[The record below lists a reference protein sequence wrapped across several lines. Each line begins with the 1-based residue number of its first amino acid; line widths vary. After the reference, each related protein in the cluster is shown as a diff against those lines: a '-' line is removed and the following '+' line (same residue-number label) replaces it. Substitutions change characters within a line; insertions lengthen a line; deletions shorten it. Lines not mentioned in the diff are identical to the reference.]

1 MKTNEITQHT
11 LHHDIHVP
19 RALRKALLIC
29 SLLVADAALAQ
40 SNYMRSEVSWSTFA
54 GGTGDDKVL
63 SITTDSYGFVYVAGR
78 TTAGLRLGNDTT
90 GQSGLTHQRQYGGGA
105 SDAFLAQ
112 YAPQGSMLWCTY
124 FGGAGDD
131 EAVAVVLDGNGGVYL
146 IGNTTSTDSIA
157 TDTLAYRSTHG
168 GGNDIFIAHFTEFG
182 LLHSATYF
190 GGSDDEFAAGASLD
204 GLGKL
209 LLCGHTNGPECL
221 AGIEPAAQSYMLGN
235 DGLLLRFDG
244 TNELLAGTFI
254 GGEGDDALVAIAQ
267 GDETGT
273 VFAGNTT
280 SSMNIAM
287 MNAMTADPQGGVDAF
302 LMKVDTSLTILYG
315 SYFGGALDDLAYGV
329 AQYQGSV
336 ALCGLTLSDTLY
348 ADSTSFHPNNM
359 GGGDG
364 FLAVFDSSLT
374 LSWSTYFGDTA
385 YDALTAVAFG
395 LDGDVY
401 ASGYTASA
409 QNVAFVNGLGAT
421 INGPS
426 DAIVLRFDSANTLGW
441 SRYLGGMSEEE
452 TKAMAVFG
460 NTYVYVGGRTA
471 SSDNFAV
478 LGHQMAHGGGT
489 WDGCTSRMVQ
499 ERSTE
504 PAGICTGTSTAY
516 GGSGGSGGGSGGSCN
531 TVSPPL
537 FQFDVCLGQSVQF
550 MAYGGALGLGAQ
562 WMWYENECG
571 VPEHFLTSGDTI
583 TITPTGSFVLKVRYE
598 SANDPGSCR
607 SLPIF
612 VHVPPTPVI
621 NVTDTVCAG
630 ALFTM
635 EGTQAADFTWQIGDS
650 TYTGPQVTATAPLTV
665 GMVPIGIVATGHPV
679 CSVSVADSI
688 QVLPLPAPQWTTADI
703 SCHGGADGS
712 IALDTT
718 TVDLT
723 VSWEPATYEGTILT
737 ELAAGTY
744 IATSV
749 DEFGCTSNDTLSIT
763 MPVVLLDSVI
773 TTDAPCGEPLGSAT
787 LFTSSTALGLHFVW
801 SHGPDSTATVDGLS
815 PGLYTVSAM
824 DSAGCTVQLPFT
836 IEGVGS
842 IHVSID
848 ADTLLADDGSTTL
861 TSLVLPPDD
870 EASFS
875 WSPEFGLETPQEATT
890 LCKVYIPTLF
900 TVTVV
905 SSEGCLAI
913 DSVLVIP
920 IFPILPIPP
929 EPCGEAFL
937 ADIFSPNGDG
947 LNEMLCLLGGCFTSM
962 DLSIYDRWGQRV
974 FNATNIASCWDGTLN
989 GTPLPAGAYAFALT
1003 AERSTGDVIER
1014 SGTIDLRR

>member
-1 MKTNEITQHT
+1 MNTNGITQHSLQHQFHVQRAICHT
-11 LHHDIHVP
+11 LIFF
-19 RALRKALLIC
+19 
-29 SLLVADAALAQ
+29 SLLVADVVHAQ
-40 SNYMRSEVSWSTFA
+40 SNYMRSEVGWSTFL
-54 GGTGDDKVL
+54 GGEGDDKVL
-63 SITTDSYGFVYVAGR
+63 SITTDGYGFVYVAGR
-78 TTAGLRLGNDTT
+78 TTGGLRLGNDTT
-90 GQSGLTHQRQYGGGA
+90 GQSGLTHQRQFGGGA

-112 YAPQGSMLWCTY
+112 FAPQGSMLWCTY

-146 IGNTTSTDSIA
+146 VGNTTSTDSIA
-157 TDTLAYRSTHG
+157 TDTLAYRSMPG

-182 LLHSATYF
+182 LLNSATYF
-190 GGSDDEFAAGASLD
+190 GGSDDEFAGGASLD
-204 GLGKL
+204 GPGDL
-209 LLCGHTNGPECL
+209 LICGHTNGPDCL

-244 TNELLAGTFI
+244 TSALLAGTFI
-254 GGEGDDALVAIAQ
+254 GGEGDDKLVAIAQ
-267 GDETGT
+267 GDGTGT

-287 MNAMTADPQGGVDAF
+287 MNAMTDEPQGGVDAF

-315 SYFGGALDDLAYGV
+315 SYFGGAMDDLAYGV

-336 ALCGLTLSDTLY
+336 AICGLTRSDTLY
-348 ADSTSFHPNNM
+348 ADSTSFQPNNR

-364 FLAVFDSSLT
+364 FVAVFDSSLT

-395 LDGDVY
+395 RDGDVY

-409 QNVAFVNGLGAT
+409 QNVAFVNGPGAT
-421 INGPS
+421 LSGPT
-426 DAIVLRFDSANTLGW
+426 DALVLRFDSANTIGW

-471 SSDNFAV
+471 SADNFAV

-489 WDGCTSRMVQ
+489 WDGYTTRMVQ
-499 ERSTE
+499 ERSTA
-504 PAGICTGTSTAY
+504 PAGICTGTSAAY
-516 GGSGGSGGGSGGSCN
+516 GGNGGSGGSCN

-537 FQFDVCLGQSVQF
+537 LQFDVCLGQSVQF

-562 WMWYENECG
+562 WMWYANECG
-571 VPEHFLTSGDTI
+571 VPENFLTSGDTI
-583 TITPTGSFVLKVRYE
+583 TITPTASFVLKVRYE
-598 SANDPGSCR
+598 SAYNPGSCS
-607 SLPIF
+607 SLPII
-612 VHVPPTPVI
+612 VHAPPTPI
-621 NVTDTVCAG
+621 ISVTDTVCAG
-630 ALFTM
+630 AIFTM
-635 EGTQAADFTWQIGDS
+635 QGTNAADFSWQIADS
-650 TYTGPQVTATAPLTV
+650 TYTGPQVTATAPTNAGL
-665 GMVPIGIVATGHPV
+665 VPIEIIATGNPV
-679 CSVSVADSI
+679 CSVTMADSI
-688 QVLPLPAPQWTTADI
+688 LVLPPPTAEWTTTDI
-703 SCHGGADGS
+703 TCHGGADGS
-712 IALDTT
+712 ITLDSTSVELNIT
-718 TVDLT
+718 
-723 VSWEPATYEGTILT
+723 WEPATYEGATLI

-744 IATSV
+744 IATSL
-749 DEFGCTSNDTLSIT
+749 DQFGCTSIDTLSIS
-763 MPVVLLDSVI
+763 MPVALMDSVI

-787 LFTSSTALGLHFVW
+787 LFTSSTASGLHFEW
-801 SHGPDSTATVDGLS
+801 SHGPDSTTMVDGLS
-815 PGLYTVSAM
+815 PGLYTVTAM
-824 DSAGCTVQLPFT
+824 DSAGCTFQLPF
-836 IEGVGS
+836 IINDIGS
-842 IHVSID
+842 LHVSIG

-861 TSLVLPPDD
+861 TCMVLPPDD
-870 EASFS
+870 DASFT
-875 WSPEFGLETPQEATT
+875 WSPAFGLETPQEAST

-900 TVTVV
+900 TVSVV
-905 SSEGCLAI
+905 SSAGCLAT

-920 IFPILPIPP
+920 IFPVLPIPP
-929 EPCGEAFL
+929 EPCGEVFL

-947 LNEMLCLLGGCFTSM
+947 LNDKLCLLGGCFTSM

-974 FNATNIASCWDGTLN
+974 FNGTNIASCWDGTLN